1 MNTAKIKLLSAMGI
15 FGTIGIFVRF
25 IPLSSAAIAFT
36 RGALGVLFLLGAMAI
51 GRKKLDL
58 KTIKEN
64 LSLLCCSGIAIG
76 FNWILLFESYKH
88 TTVATATIC
97 YYLAPFFLLMLSP
110 LLGEKLTFKKIS
122 CIVVALVGMVF
133 VSGVLDGPPPAIS
146 EWKGIFMGI
155 GAAILYASVM
165 FMNKKL
171 PPMAANDKTLL
182 QLGSSAVVL
191 LPYLLLTE
199 GASVPTLKTYQWLL
213 LLCVGILHT
222 GFAYGIYFDAIK
234 KLPAK
239 TVAIFSYLDPVLA
252 IILSSVILREQL
264 TAFGVIG
271 SALILASALYSE
283 LPSKADKTSDAP

>member
-1 MNTAKIKLLSAMGI
+1 MNTSKIKLLSAMGI

-36 RGALGVLFLLGAMAI
+36 RGALGVLFLLGTMAI
-51 GRKKLDL
+51 GRKKFDL

-110 LLGEKLTFKKIS
+110 QLGEKLTFKKIS

-133 VSGVLDGPPPAIS
+133 VSGVLDGPTPEIS
-146 EWKGIFMGI
+146 EWKGIIMGI
-155 GAAILYASVM
+155 DAAILYASVM

-182 QLGSSAVVL
+182 QLGSSTVVL

-222 GFAYGIYFDAIK
+222 GFAYAIYFDAIK

-239 TVAIFSYLDPVLA
+239 TVAI
-252 IILSSVILREQL
+252 
-264 TAFGVIG
+264 
-271 SALILASALYSE
+271 
-283 LPSKADKTSDAP
+283 